1 MKKLIKEYKKI
12 NVVDWI
18 NGFLLS
24 ILGTIFFIIVI
35 YQY

>member
-1 MKKLIKEYKKI
+1 MKKLIKEYKKT
-12 NVVDWI
+12 NGVDWF

>member
-1 MKKLIKEYKKI
+1 MKKLIKEYKKT

-18 NGFLLS
+18 NGFLMS
-24 ILGTIFFIIVI
+24 ILGTILFIIFI

>member
-1 MKKLIKEYKKI
+1 MKKLIKEYKKT
-12 NVVDWI
+12 NGVEWI

>member
-1 MKKLIKEYKKI
+1 MKKLIKEYKKT